1 MRKSWLID
9 GESALAISPA
19 TPLSCMPQCTKENRV
34 QQAYDH
40 YHSRCNASR
49 ALPTAITTLSV
60 PHWPTILTPIGHWSS
75 HWVPVSWLMGCPL
88 GRLVG
93 IDIAGNPASEAGTVK
108 TSWTY
113 ELRSD
118 LPLSVS
124 SGAVRIADGWMRTS
138 TRDEESAVSMCW
150 VCESEK

>member
-1 MRKSWLID
+1 
-9 GESALAISPA
+9 
-19 TPLSCMPQCTKENRV
+19 
-34 QQAYDH
+34 
-40 YHSRCNASR
+40 
-49 ALPTAITTLSV
+49 
-60 PHWPTILTPIGHWSS
+60 
-75 HWVPVSWLMGCPL
+75 MGRPL

-93 IDIAGNPASEAGTVK
+93 MDSAGNPANEAGTVK

-124 SGAVRIADGWMRTS
+124 SGAVRIAEGWTMTS
-138 TRDEESAVSMCW
+138 TRDEESMCR